1 MRPLEL
7 ELEAFGPYA
16 KPTLI
21 SFEECERAG
30 LFLICGDTGSGKTT
44 IFDGMMFALY
54 DAPSGDIRKT

>member
-30 LFLICGDTGSGKTT
+30 LFLICGDTGSGWMIWQITSTQT
-44 IFDGMMFALY
+44 IYMF
-54 DAPSGDIRKT
+54 RK